1 MIMPT
6 FITNQLGENGRE
18 SHMLCSEPKVITA
31 FAYHSK
37 AHTDNESLHPLSD
50 LNQILSYSCALN
62 LALQLHLIATPTKQ
76 SSANGSSDWI
86 KSCELVLD
94 EDYISFTRS
103 HPAGLSESLWLRLTR
118 LCRSFSPAVPP
129 YIKPHITPTEL
140 SRQAN
145 VELVDNEDMLQS
157 ELDESIPNGTTS
169 SVLLESAHFG
179 KVNEFSV
186 KEEQLRTHSH
196 TIHQGHSNQT
206 HADQSTPKPM
216 NHDYLTGMYEMSE
229 LYDMNDSPEA
239 AEGQTEQYSK
249 SSSEMNKLDRLSM
262 ELEEDEVTLFEQ
274 PCQSPK
280 VHQTVRRT
288 SILRS
293 ADRSCVGSDGEQP
306 SSGIQKRVRFSLGS
320 THLSPALEAEYGG
333 RSNRRRLLDFAR
345 RRQMSAQPNDTPG
358 LCTLFFLSVIYSPLC
373 LLIRCLKQIIYVLL
387 YIRVKFILWSCL
399 LGLLLFPFSLI
410 TCWSVLRLPWTQ
422 VPDQLIHFGQSH
434 LQLTQSNDS
443 LSGSMQQLC
452 SRFLVWFGRCLTST
466 PSTDS

>member
-1 MIMPT
+1 M
-6 FITNQLGENGRE
+6 
-18 SHMLCSEPKVITA
+18 A
-31 FAYHSK
+31 A
-37 AHTDNESLHPLSD
+37 
-50 LNQILSYSCALN
+50 
-62 LALQLHLIATPTKQ
+62 PTKQ

-103 HPAGLSESLWLRLTR
+103 NPAGLSESLWLRLTR
-118 LCRSFSPAVPP
+118 LCSSCSPAVPP
-129 YIKPHITPTEL
+129 YIRQDVSSTEL
-140 SRQAN
+140 SQQEN
-145 VELVDNEDMLQS
+145 MESVDTEDTLQGD
-157 ELDESIPNGTTS
+157 LDESISNGTTS
-169 SVLLESAHFG
+169 AELLESAHFG

-196 TIHQGHSNQT
+196 IIHQGQSNQT
-206 HADQSTPKPM
+206 HTDESTPKPM
-216 NHDYLTGMYEMSE
+216 NHDYLTGVYGMSE
-229 LYDMNDSPEA
+229 LYDMSDSPEST
-239 AEGQTEQYSK
+239 EGLTEQYSK
-249 SSSEMNKLDRLSM
+249 SSSEMNKFDRLSP

-274 PCQSPK
+274 SCQSPQ
-280 VHQTVRRT
+280 VHQTVRRV

-306 SSGIQKRVRFSLGS
+306 PSGIQKRVRFSLGS

-345 RRQMSAQPNDTPG
+345 RRQMSAQPTDTPG
-358 LCTLFFLSVIYSPLC
+358 LCTLFFLWVVYSPLC
-373 LLIRCLKQIIYVLL
+373 LLIRCLKQIIYALL

-399 LGLLLFPFSLI
+399 VGLLLFPFSLI

-422 VPDQLIHFGQSH
+422 VPDQLVHFSQSP
-434 LQLTQSNDS
+434 LQLTRSVDS
-443 LSGSMQQLC
+443 LSGSAQQLC